1 VDAVRFSRGK
11 LLGVRLTCYPSGHGT
26 YIKDPSTIVSSVSGT
41 LVKTNRLLSVQTLA
55 PLAPYVP
62 EIGDMVIGRI
72 IEVQSKRWKV
82 DINATLSATLMLS
95 SINLP
100 GGILR
105 RRTNADELQIRT
117 FFSEGDLLVA
127 EVQQLYQDGM
137 ASLHTRSMKFGKLR
151 NGWFFKVPA
160 GGILR
165 SKSHVWTIS
174 AAGGAG
180 DIDVLLGVNGYLWI
194 SKRSE
199 TMGPVDSIRTDEVSE
214 ELYSSKNE
222 YISPKL
228 RREIARLGNCVKA
241 IVSEGYRVDE
251 GLLNAVYEATCE
263 LIIDYEED
271 VETGPDWASTVVSNG
286 LQRLGR

>member
-1 VDAVRFSRGK
+1 
-11 LLGVRLTCYPSGHGT
+11 HGT

-117 FFSEGDLLVA
+117 FFSE
-127 EVQQLYQDGM
+127 
-137 ASLHTRSMKFGKLR
+137 
-151 NGWFFKVPA
+151 
-160 GGILR
+160 
-165 SKSHVWTIS
+165 
-174 AAGGAG
+174 
-180 DIDVLLGVNGYLWI
+180 
-194 SKRSE
+194 
-199 TMGPVDSIRTDEVSE
+199 
-214 ELYSSKNE
+214 
-222 YISPKL
+222 
-228 RREIARLGNCVKA
+228 
-241 IVSEGYRVDE
+241 
-251 GLLNAVYEATCE
+251 
-263 LIIDYEED
+263 
-271 VETGPDWASTVVSNG
+271 
-286 LQRLGR
+286 